1 MVWSRPGV
9 SDSILSQEVS
19 KLVRGELRTV
29 VTHYFFWKAI
39 GREKGIQ
46 NTVVAKISGHL
57 EWASMAM
64 KKYFPWYLA

>member
-1 MVWSRPGV
+1 M

-19 KLVRGELRTV
+19 KLVRGEPSTV

-46 NTVVAKISGHL
+46 NTVVVKISGHL
-57 EWASMAM
+57 EWASTAR
-64 KKYFPWYLA
+64 KKYFPQYSA